1 MLSCCFHKTH
11 RLVGR
16 PARRRLQSS
25 LPRCLMTKEEYEKEY
40 SAAIDSLEQ
49 RGHRVG
55 SPYVSQYGVRSV
67 RIDGF
72 PWTDDAV
79 FEEVWGKV

>member
-1 MLSCCFHKTH
+1 
-11 RLVGR
+11 
-16 PARRRLQSS
+16 
-25 LPRCLMTKEEYEKEY
+25 MTKEEYKKEY

-55 SPYVSQYGVRSV
+55 SPYVSQYGERSV

-79 FEEVWGKV
+79 FEEVLGKEKAAAIAIAETV